1 MPLCRLALIVT
12 RRVLQLL
19 IGLVLFGIGV
29 ALMVQAAIGLDP
41 WTVLAQ
47 GISIHTGI
55 GIGWLAN
62 IIGVF
67 VLLLWIPLR
76 QRPGLG
82 TLLNILIIGP
92 SLELGLW
99 LLPQPEGF
107 LWQALMFTGGLLTLA
122 VASGL
127 YIGANFGPGPRDGL
141 MTGLHS
147 RLGWPIWV
155 GRSVV
160 EISVLVT
167 GWLLGGNVGIGTLAF
182 ALLIGPLCNWT
193 LPLFDTRR
201 RGTANVA
208 PAVER
213 ELEGTA
219 VSSLSEPETTGT

>member
-1 MPLCRLALIVT
+1 MT
-12 RRVLQLL
+12 RRVCQLL
-19 IGLVLFGIGV
+19 IGLVLYGIGI

-41 WTVLAQ
+41 WTVFAQ

-55 GIGWLAN
+55 GIGWLSN

-76 QRPGLG
+76 QRPGIG

-99 LLPQPEGF
+99 LIPRPEGF
-107 LWQALMFTGGLLTLA
+107 LWQALMFAAGLLLLA

-141 MTGLHS
+141 MTGLHA
-147 RLGWPIWV
+147 RLGWPIWLA
-155 GRSVV
+155 RSIV
-160 EISVLVT
+160 EITVLAT

-182 ALLIGPLCNWT
+182 AVLVGPLCNWT

-201 RGTANVA
+201 KGTPKIS
-208 PAVER
+208 PALER
-213 ELEGTA
+213 KLEGTA
-219 VSSLSEPETTGT
+219 ESSLEEPESRRS

>member
-1 MPLCRLALIVT
+1 MT
-12 RRVLQLL
+12 RRVCQLL
-19 IGLVLFGIGV
+19 IGLVLYGIGI

-41 WTVLAQ
+41 WTVFAQ

-55 GIGWLAN
+55 GIGWLSN

-76 QRPGLG
+76 QRPGIG

-99 LLPQPEGF
+99 LIPRPEGF
-107 LWQALMFTGGLLTLA
+107 VWQALMFAAGLLLLA

-141 MTGLHS
+141 MTGLHA
-147 RLGWPIWV
+147 RLGWPIWLA
-155 GRSVV
+155 RSIV
-160 EISVLVT
+160 EITVLAT

-182 ALLIGPLCNWT
+182 AVLVGPLCNWT

-201 RGTANVA
+201 KGTPKIS
-208 PAVER
+208 PALER
-213 ELEGTA
+213 KLEGTA
-219 VSSLSEPETTGT
+219 ESTLEEPESRRS

>member
-1 MPLCRLALIVT
+1 MT
-12 RRVLQLL
+12 RRVCQLL
-19 IGLVLFGIGV
+19 IGLVLYGIGI

-41 WTVLAQ
+41 WTVFAQ

-55 GIGWLAN
+55 GIGWLSN

-76 QRPGLG
+76 QRPGIG

-99 LLPQPEGF
+99 LIPRPEGF
-107 LWQALMFTGGLLTLA
+107 LWQALMFAAGLLLLA

-141 MTGLHS
+141 MTGLHA
-147 RLGWPIWV
+147 RLGWPIWLA
-155 GRSVV
+155 RSIV
-160 EISVLVT
+160 EITVLAT
-167 GWLLGGNVGIGTLAF
+167 GWLLGGNVGIGTPAF
-182 ALLIGPLCNWT
+182 AVPVGPPCNWT

-201 RGTANVA
+201 KGTPKIS
-208 PAVER
+208 PALER
-213 ELEGTA
+213 KLEGTA
-219 VSSLSEPETTGT
+219 ESTLEEPESRRS

>member
-1 MPLCRLALIVT
+1 MT
-12 RRVLQLL
+12 RRVCQLL
-19 IGLVLFGIGV
+19 IGLVLYGIGI

-41 WTVLAQ
+41 WTVFAQ
-47 GISIHTGI
+47 GISIHTGN
-55 GIGWLAN
+55 GIGWLSN

-76 QRPGLG
+76 QRPGIG

-99 LLPQPEGF
+99 LIPRPEGF
-107 LWQALMFTGGLLTLA
+107 LSQALMFAAGLLLLA

-141 MTGLHS
+141 MTGLHA
-147 RLGWPIWV
+147 RLGWPIWLA
-155 GRSVV
+155 RSIV
-160 EISVLVT
+160 EITVLAT

-182 ALLIGPLCNWT
+182 AVLVGPLCNWT

-201 RGTANVA
+201 KSTPKIS
-208 PAVER
+208 PALER
-213 ELEGTA
+213 KLEGTA
-219 VSSLSEPETTGT
+219 ESSLEEPESRRS